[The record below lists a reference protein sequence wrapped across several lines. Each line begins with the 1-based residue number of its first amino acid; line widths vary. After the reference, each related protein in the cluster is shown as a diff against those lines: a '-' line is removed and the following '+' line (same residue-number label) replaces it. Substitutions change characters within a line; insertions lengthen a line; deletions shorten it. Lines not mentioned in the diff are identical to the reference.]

1 MPNQVLPKRSL
12 VGYYDY
18 IEDEKQLNL
27 YEMLMNPKPFTKFKM
42 FKNENKVFEITAVSS
57 RYSIAYSEDML
68 ETLVIDSDRET
79 IATIER
85 SGESILN
92 NERFNKPLDI
102 IKKLEFGKLT
112 LSKTNRV
119 SFHDVIYK
127 QKGEILTNE
136 RVN

>member
-1 MPNQVLPKRSL
+1 MPNRVLPKRSL

-42 FKNENKVFEITAVSS
+42 FKNENKVFEIKVVSS

-79 IATIER
+79 IATIKR
-85 SGESILN
+85 SGESIFS
-92 NERFNKPLDI
+92 NERFDNPLDI
-102 IKKLEFGKLT
+102 IKKLESGKLT

-127 QKGEILTNE
+127 QKGEALINE
-136 RVN
+136 RIK